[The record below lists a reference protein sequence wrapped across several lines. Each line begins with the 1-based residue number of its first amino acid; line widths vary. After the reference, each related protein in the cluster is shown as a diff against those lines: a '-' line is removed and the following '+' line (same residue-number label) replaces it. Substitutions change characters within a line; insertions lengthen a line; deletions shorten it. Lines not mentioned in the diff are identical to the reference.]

1 MRRSDWREVQSLLVI
16 FLIFSS
22 SPFSSRD
29 ALISCGHN
37 ISALLSANL
46 CYKNIYFL
54 FIINPVAQSCC
65 QCTLCI
71 ITVCEFYVTTFWFKL
86 LGKYVLVLVLC
97 WINIEYQLILKAWES
112 RIRCIPFFPLSLS
125 PSVCLTLSD
134 LWAFL
139 KLMVN
144 YSKCSQTSLRGVW
157 DHRVM
162 VRVVKT

>member
-1 MRRSDWREVQSLLVI
+1 MH
-16 FLIFSS
+16 
-22 SPFSSRD
+22 P
-29 ALISCGHN
+29 
-37 ISALLSANL
+37 
-46 CYKNIYFL
+46 FL
-54 FIINPVAQSCC
+54 F
-65 QCTLCI
+65 
-71 ITVCEFYVTTFWFKL
+71 
-86 LGKYVLVLVLC
+86 
-97 WINIEYQLILKAWES
+97 
-112 RIRCIPFFPLSLS
+112 S